1 MITFIANF
9 TVPAQNASAFEKLL
23 DHVATMSNSE
33 PGVVY
38 YGFAKSV
45 DDAANY
51 VVVEVYR
58 DQDAVSSHGQADWVT
73 GSVPQFLSLIDGVP
87 QIKQY
92 VGPGTAPVVAQ
103 FTDLT

>member
-1 MITFIANF
+1 MITFIAHF
-9 TVPAQNASAFEKLL
+9 TVPPQNASAFEELL
-23 DHVATMSNSE
+23 SHVSAKSNDE

-45 DDAANY
+45 DEPDKYA
-51 VVVEVYR
+51 VVEVYL
-58 DQDAVSSHGQADWVT
+58 DQDAVAAHGQTEWVI
-73 GSVPQFLSLIDGVP
+73 GSVPKFLGLIEGMP

-92 VGPGTAPVVAQ
+92 VGAGKAPVAFE